1 MTPAELAHVNGHFD
15 LANKLHSMHVNLYK
29 ETSKQHVYDYIQQSN
44 YQIPPPPRPVHI
56 KPKNNTNAA
65 TEVTESLVKNNQE
78 INFKSAVNNNNN
90 IVKDP
95 YGTMRA
101 EKKLAT
107 PPGKNQSFSMYFPA
121 LVLSNESENFIVNK

>member
-15 LANKLHSMHVNLYK
+15 LANKLHSMHVDLYK

-56 KPKNNTNAA
+56 KPKNNPTAA

-78 INFKSAVNNNNN
+78 INFKTAVNNNNN
-90 IVKDP
+90 DIVKDP

-107 PPGKNQSFSMYFPA
+107 PPGISF
-121 LVLSNESENFIVNK
+121 